1 VIDMDNVK
9 WQQPIDKLAP
19 VIKEAQGK
27 LHAIDWTLLA
37 ERSGCKID
45 QAGNLRVEFLRREY
59 VVLKDDFSVCRVDD
73 GAIPSSL
80 IQGLILTY
88 LYTAD
93 GAPPIDRWIGFRE
106 LPSGLFY
113 ASAFQGYTGNELAR
127 DLRSDVAGFK
137 RASENLRGTVL
148 SIGDVGYAFT
158 VLPRLHLAVA
168 MWAGDDEF
176 PSQAQVLFE
185 ESAPHYLP
193 TEALAIVG
201 SLLVGQIVKA
211 AK

>member
-1 VIDMDNVK
+1 MN
-9 WQQPIDKLAP
+9 QLQPQIDKLAP
-19 VIKEAQGK
+19 VIKEAQEK

-37 ERSGCKID
+37 ERNGCEID
-45 QAGNLRVEFLRREY
+45 QAGSLRVEFLRREY
-59 VVLKDDFSVCRVDD
+59 VVLKNDFSVCRVDD
-73 GAIPSSL
+73 GATPSSL

-93 GAPPIDRWIGFRE
+93 GAPLIDRWIGFRE
-106 LPSGLFY
+106 LPNGLFY
-113 ASAFQGYTGNELAR
+113 ASAFQGYTGNELVR
-127 DLRSDVAGFK
+127 DLCGDVAAFK
-137 RASENLRGTVL
+137 RASETLQGAAL
-148 SIGDVGYAFT
+148 SIGDAAYAFA
-158 VLPRLHLAVA
+158 VLPKLRLAVV
-168 MWAGDDEF
+168 MWSGDDEF

>member
-1 VIDMDNVK
+1 MN
-9 WQQPIDKLAP
+9 QLQPQIDKLAP
-19 VIKEAQGK
+19 VIKEAQEK

-37 ERSGCKID
+37 ERGGCEID
-45 QAGNLRVEFLRREY
+45 QAGSLRVEFLRREY
-59 VVLKDDFSVCRVDD
+59 VVLKNDFSVCRVDD
-73 GAIPSSL
+73 GATPSSL

-88 LYTAD
+88 LNTAD
-93 GAPPIDRWIGFRE
+93 GAPLIDRWIGFRE

-113 ASAFQGYTGNELAR
+113 ASAFQGYTGNELVH
-127 DLRSDVAGFK
+127 DLRGDVAGFK

-148 SIGDVGYAFT
+148 SIGDAGYAFT
-158 VLPRLHLAVA
+158 VLPRLRLAVV
-168 MWAGDDEF
+168 MWSGDDEF
-176 PSQAQVLFE
+176 PAQAQVLFE